1 MTKKIPEPGTQ
12 ATDPPLAENVAVL
25 TRPVEIWCGGQ
36 AAKATSALDSIARET
51 AIALIYNDIS
61 HAVMMAS
68 PQDLE
73 AFALGF
79 SLTEGIVSNIEDIY
93 GITIAA
99 SQAGTEVSLSIA
111 SQCFVNL
118 KNKRRNLT
126 GRTGCGICGA
136 ESLQQLWQPVPAVT
150 ADFRVDHSAIARATR
165 NLAAHQPLQTA
176 TGACHAAAWC
186 DVDGTILCACEDV
199 GRHNALDKLI
209 GQLWQSQRLGQ
220 DGILLITSRASYEI
234 VQKSAMA
241 SFGIVV
247 AVSAPTSLAIEIV
260 LEANITLV
268 GFSRDDRHI
277 AYTHDQRL
285 RR

>member
-1 MTKKIPEPGTQ
+1 MTKKNPVPGTQ
-12 ATDPPLAENVAVL
+12 ATDPLLAESAAVL
-25 TRPVEIWCGGQ
+25 ARPVEIWSGGK
-36 AAKATSALDSIARET
+36 ASAATSARDSIARET

-79 SLTEGIVSNIEDIY
+79 SLSEGIVSNIEDIY

-99 SQAGTEVSLSIA
+99 TEAGIEVSLSIA

-136 ESLQQLWQPVPAVT
+136 ESLQQLWQPVPAV
-150 ADFRVDHSAIARATR
+150 ASDFRVDHSAIDRATR
-165 NLAAHQPLQTA
+165 KLAAHQPLQTA
-176 TGACHAAAWC
+176 TGGCHAAAWC
-186 DVDGTILCACEDV
+186 AVDGTILCACEDV

-209 GQLWQSQRLGQ
+209 GKLWQSQRLGQ
-220 DGILLITSRASYEI
+220 DGFLLISSRASYEI

-247 AVSAPTSLAIEIV
+247 AVSAPTSLAIEIA
-260 LEANITLV
+260 LEAGITLV
-268 GFSRDDRHI
+268 GFSRDQRHI
-277 AYTHDQRL
+277 AYTNAQRL